1 MKSAFFVMAGIL
13 TIIAAAAAFAGSL
26 DAPTAPGVTNSY
38 KVDDI
43 YNRLNNGTTGAQG
56 IFTGPPSGAIG
67 GTGHTLNEVM
77 GKAPVKDDTSGAV
90 SSDVKAGK
98 TFWGLNKASGIW
110 GPQTARFTDNGNGTV
125 KDNLTGLIWLKNA
138 NCWGAAINWTTAL
151 TNANSLKG
159 DNTMCSL
166 NDGSIVGQWRL
177 PNIVELQSLID
188 FAYTSPALTSGHPFS
203 NVQNNYWSATTSV
216 SAPAGA
222 WYMNLSGVVV
232 NAIKTAPFY
241 VWPVRDASAP

>member
-26 DAPTAPGVTNSY
+26 DAPTAPGSTNSY

-56 IFTGPPSGAIG
+56 TFTGPPSGAIG

-138 NCWGAAINWTTAL
+138 KCANVTRNWATAL
-151 TNANSLKG
+151 TDVA
-159 DNTMCSL
+159 SL
-166 NDGSIVGQWRL
+166 NSAGTMNGNNCGDTGNHTDWRL

-222 WYMNLSGVVV
+222 WYMNFLSGMV
-232 NAIKTAPFY
+232 NNTTKTASLY
-241 VWPVRDASAP
+241 VWPVR

>member
-1 MKSAFFVMAGIL
+1 MAVILSVM
-13 TIIAAAAAFAGSL
+13 IASAAFAGSL
-26 DAPTAPGVTNSY
+26 DAPAAPGATNSY

-56 IFTGPPSGAIG
+56 TFTGPPSGAIG

-138 NCWGAAINWTTAL
+138 NCWGAIAWATAL
-151 TNANSLKG
+151 TNANALKG

-166 NDGSIVGQWRL
+166 NDGSAAGQWRL

-188 FAYTSPALTSGHPFS
+188 FTYSGPALTSGHPFS
-203 NVQNNYWSATTSV
+203 NVQASYYWSATTY
-216 SAPAGA
+216 AGDTPFA
-222 WYMNLSGVVV
+222 WPVFLGNGGVYTV
-232 NAIKTAPFY
+232 NKTLTHY
-241 VWPVRDASAP
+241 VWPVR